1 MTYYD
6 LVFVAGSEIGQ
17 SLIVFLLV
25 AITFDYIRRCLFERN
40 S

>member
-6 LVFVAGSEIGQ
+6 LVFVAGAQIGQ

-25 AITFDYIRRCLFERN
+25 AIFFDFVYKMLFYNNR
-40 S
+40 